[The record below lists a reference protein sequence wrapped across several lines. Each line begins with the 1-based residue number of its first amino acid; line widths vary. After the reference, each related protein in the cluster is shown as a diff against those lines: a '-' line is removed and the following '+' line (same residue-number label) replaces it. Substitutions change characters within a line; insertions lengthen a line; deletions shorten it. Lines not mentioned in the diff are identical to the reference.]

1 MEHFISHLQTSF
13 KTMSQQFQ
21 QQWQHADQAF
31 LFGVGVLVLLVW
43 FLPTL
48 LAMIFNRQHLGKI
61 AILNIPAGI
70 SWLAWG
76 ALCIWAATGK
86 LSKALADRAQLPVVP
101 EQPSNTRME

>member
-1 MEHFISHLQTSF
+1 
-13 KTMSQQFQ
+13 
-21 QQWQHADQAF
+21 
-31 LFGVGVLVLLVW
+31 VLLAVGCW
-43 FLPTL
+43 LLPTL
-48 LAMIFNRQHLGKI
+48 LAMRFNRQHLGKI

-86 LSKALADRAQLPVVP
+86 LSKALADRAQLPVMP

>member
-13 KTMSQQFQ
+13 TTMSQH
-21 QQWQHADQAF
+21 WQHADQAF
-31 LFGVGVLVLLVW
+31 LVGVGLLVVVVW

-48 LAMIFNRQHLGKI
+48 IAVVFNRQHLGKI

-70 SWLAWG
+70 SWIAWG

-86 LSKALADRAQLPVVP
+86 LSQALADKAQLPVVP
-101 EQPSNTRME
+101 EQPSNTRTE

>member
-21 QQWQHADQAF
+21 QQFQQQWQHADQAF
-31 LFGVGVLVLLVW
+31 LVGVGLLVLVVW

-48 LAMIFNRQHLGKI
+48 LAMLFNRQHLGKI

-86 LSKALADRAQLPVVP
+86 LSQALADRAQQPVA
-101 EQPSNTRME
+101 SM